1 MRHWRKNNRG
11 FTLTE
16 LVVVLA
22 IVVLLSVLSINAYL
36 SFTTS
41 RRIHYG
47 AETLVN
53 VLSAARS
60 QAIATQSPYRVV
72 IQRRNPVSNVPEPVF
87 WIDELDPSVPTSTL
101 YPSASE
107 LATGVK
113 RRQVHGVV
121 TPPEGIVVRE
131 VIAGTTG
138 SMPGDPVYAL
148 VVFSPSGSATY
159 ASIKLEDTRA
169 RDEANRFSTVKVY
182 PATGRALAQGGTL

>member
-1 MRHWRKNNRG
+1 MQRWKENKGG

-22 IVVLLSVLSINAYL
+22 IVILLSVLSVNAYL
-36 SFTTS
+36 SFTAS

-47 AETLVN
+47 LEMLVN

-72 IQRRNPVSNVPEPVF
+72 IQRRNPVSGVSESAF

-101 YPSASE
+101 YPSANE

-113 RRQVHGVV
+113 RQQVHGII
-121 TPPEGIVVRE
+121 TAPEGIVVRE
-131 VIAGTTG
+131 VLAGTAS
-138 SMPGDPVYAL
+138 SMPGDAVYAL

-159 ASIKLEDTRA
+159 ASIKLEDSRA
-169 RDEANRFSTVKVY
+169 RDDTSRFGTVKVY
-182 PATGRALAQGGTL
+182 PATGRALAEEGAL